1 MELQETRFYRMMRS
15 AHRTGRIREETMTN
29 NDSTARSSDRILVLM
44 AALLF
49 STGGAAVKACA
60 LTGWQVAAF
69 RSGIAAVAIFIM
81 LPATRRAW
89 SLRLL
94 PVATTYAATMILYVL
109 GNKLTTAA
117 NTIFLQ
123 STAPLYI
130 MLLGPLFLGEKVRRR
145 DLVFAATLSVG
156 MLFFFAGDQPASAT
170 ATRPVLGNVLAGCAG
185 LSWALTIMGLR
196 WLGRSSGSERDESAA
211 AVAWG
216 NALAFGVA
224 LPFAIP
230 VVSSSPTDWW
240 LVVFLGVFQIGVA
253 YVFLTRGVRRVSALE
268 VSLLLLL
275 EPVLNPLWALMF
287 HGEKPTLWAA
297 FGGAIIIVA
306 TAVYT
311 ITAGRYERVIGKSR

>member
-1 MELQETRFYRMMRS
+1 MI
-15 AHRTGRIREETMTN
+15 AMTTN
-29 NDSTARSSDRILVLM
+29 QAPPRPSDRILVLL

-89 SLRLL
+89 SPRLL
-94 PVATTYAATMILYVL
+94 PVATAYAATMILYVL

-130 MLLGPLFLGEKVRRR
+130 MLLGPLLLGEKIRRR
-145 DLVFAATLSVG
+145 DLIFAATLALG
-156 MLFFFAGDQPASAT
+156 MAFFFTGDQPASVT
-170 ATRPVLGNVLAGCAG
+170 AAQPVLGNLLAGCAG
-185 LSWALTIMGLR
+185 FSWALTIMGLR
-196 WLGRSSGSERDESAA
+196 WLGRTSGSERDESAA

-216 NALAFGVA
+216 NALAFIVA
-224 LPFAIP
+224 LPFALP
-230 VVSSSPTDWW
+230 VTSSTTTDWA
-240 LVVFLGVFQIGVA
+240 LVAFLGVFQIAVA
-253 YVFLTRGVRRVSALE
+253 YVFLTRGVRRVPALE

-275 EPVLNPLWALMF
+275 EPVLNPVWALIF
-287 HGEKPTLWAA
+287 HGEKPTPWAA
-297 FGGAIIIVA
+297 FGGAVIILA
-306 TAVYT
+306 TAIYT
-311 ITAGRYERVIGKSR
+311 LTAPRTPPTANQTSNANR

>member
-1 MELQETRFYRMMRS
+1 MI
-15 AHRTGRIREETMTN
+15 AMTTN
-29 NDSTARSSDRILVLM
+29 QAPPRPSDRILVLL

-89 SLRLL
+89 SPRLL
-94 PVATTYAATMILYVL
+94 PVATAYAATMILYVL

-130 MLLGPLFLGEKVRRR
+130 MLLGPLLLGEKIRRR
-145 DLVFAATLSVG
+145 DLIFAATLALG
-156 MLFFFAGDQPASAT
+156 MAFFFTGDQPASVT
-170 ATRPVLGNVLAGCAG
+170 AAQPVLGNLLAGCAG
-185 LSWALTIMGLR
+185 FSWALTIMGLR
-196 WLGRSSGSERDESAA
+196 WLGRTSGSERDESAA

-216 NALAFGVA
+216 NALAFIVA
-224 LPFAIP
+224 LPFALP
-230 VVSSSPTDWW
+230 VTSSTTTDWA
-240 LVVFLGVFQIGVA
+240 LVAFLGVFQIAVA
-253 YVFLTRGVRRVSALE
+253 YVFLTRGVRRVPALE

-275 EPVLNPLWALMF
+275 EPVLNPVWALIF
-287 HGEKPTLWAA
+287 HGEKPTPWAA
-297 FGGAIIIVA
+297 FGGAVIILA
-306 TAVYT
+306 TAIYT
-311 ITAGRYERVIGKSR
+311 LTAPRTPPAANQTSNANR

>member
-1 MELQETRFYRMMRS
+1 MI
-15 AHRTGRIREETMTN
+15 AMTTN
-29 NDSTARSSDRILVLM
+29 QAPPRPSDRILVLL

-89 SLRLL
+89 SPRLL
-94 PVATTYAATMILYVL
+94 PVAAAYAATMILYVL

-130 MLLGPLFLGEKVRRR
+130 MLLGPLLLGEKIRRR
-145 DLVFAATLSVG
+145 DLIFAATLALG
-156 MLFFFAGDQPASAT
+156 MAFFFTGDQPASVT
-170 ATRPVLGNVLAGCAG
+170 AAQPVLGNLLAGCAG
-185 LSWALTIMGLR
+185 FSWALTIMGLR
-196 WLGRSSGSERDESAA
+196 WLGRTSGSERDESAA

-216 NALAFGVA
+216 NALAFIVA
-224 LPFAIP
+224 LPFALP
-230 VVSSSPTDWW
+230 VTSSTTTDWA
-240 LVVFLGVFQIGVA
+240 LVAFLGVFQIAVA

-275 EPVLNPLWALMF
+275 EPVLNPLWALIF
-287 HGEKPTLWAA
+287 HGEKPTPWAA
-297 FGGAIIIVA
+297 FGGAVIILA
-306 TAVYT
+306 TAIYT
-311 ITAGRYERVIGKSR
+311 LTAPRTPPAANQTSNANR

>member
-1 MELQETRFYRMMRS
+1 MELQTTPFCRMMRGTRCEDRVG
-15 AHRTGRIREETMTN
+15 APMMTKH
-29 NDSTARSSDRILVLM
+29 DPIPRPSDRILVLL

-130 MLLGPLFLGEKVRRR
+130 MLLGPLLLGEKIRRR
-145 DLVFAATLSVG
+145 DLVFAASLAVG
-156 MLFFFAGDQPASAT
+156 MAFFFTGDQPASAT
-170 ATRPVLGNVLAGCAG
+170 AGQPVLGNLLAGCAG
-185 LSWALTIMGLR
+185 FSWALTIMGLR
-196 WLGRSSGSERDESAA
+196 WLGRSSDSDRDESAA

-216 NALAFGVA
+216 NGLAFLVA
-224 LPFAIP
+224 LPFALP
-230 VVSSSPTDWW
+230 VTSSSPDDWL
-240 LVVFLGVFQIGVA
+240 LVGFLGVFQIGVA

-275 EPVLNPLWALMF
+275 EPVLNPLWALIF
-287 HGEKPTLWAA
+287 HGEKPTPWAA
-297 FGGAIIIVA
+297 FGGAIIILA
-306 TAVYT
+306 TAVYSL
-311 ITAGRYERVIGKSR
+311 TAPRTPPATS